1 MRGKKKYSHPKR
13 YVLDTIHDI
22 VELQNG
28 KLMISD
34 AIHGRIFYRVSMYG
48 RKWELLYTVVSLD
61 RAKCSVTIEIAG
73 ERRDRE
79 KEIRREFAL
88 LDVMLDGGSQVEIA
102 QEAGHSNPD
111 RPPPRSGLPFA
122 YDPENE

>member
-22 VELQNG
+22 VELQSG
-28 KLMISD
+28 ELIISD
-34 AIHGRIFYRVSMYG
+34 AIHGRILYRVSMYG

-61 RAKCSVTIEIAG
+61 KAKCSVTIEIDG
-73 ERRDRE
+73 ERRDKE

-88 LDVMLDGGSQVEIA
+88 LDVMLDGGPKVEITE
-102 QEAGHSNPD
+102 EAAHGSP
-111 RPPPRSGLPFA
+111 RQPPPRSGFPFS

>member
-28 KLMISD
+28 ELIISD
-34 AIHGRIFYRVSMYG
+34 AVHGRILYRVSMYG
-48 RKWELLYTVVSLD
+48 RKWELLYTIVSLD
-61 RAKCSVTIEIAG
+61 KAMCSVTIEIDG
-73 ERRDRE
+73 ERRDKE

-102 QEAGHSNPD
+102 EEAGHGSPYQ
-111 RPPPRSGLPFA
+111 PPLRSSFPFA
-122 YDPENE
+122 HDPENE